1 VYSCEGSFA
10 KQLLCL
16 SKISVK
22 TSSGIPSHRHEL
34 QMHLEWGEGNKR
46 RINTVSTRSTD
57 HVNFQTSK
65 IISNSTSAA
74 TELLDLHTRKE
85 NIRSYE
91 EKSNKLL

>member
-1 VYSCEGSFA
+1 VYICEGSFA
-10 KQLLCL
+10 KQLFCL
-16 SKISVK
+16 SEISVK
-22 TSSGIPSHRHEL
+22 TTSGIPSHPHEL

-46 RINTVSTRSTD
+46 KMNTVSTRSKD
-57 HVNFQTSK
+57 HVNFQTST

-74 TELLDLHTRKE
+74 SELLDLHTRKE